1 MSLERAR
8 EIVKNLKYTIA
19 NMQVVKINITND
31 NLPPARADKKKLEYI
46 AKKLI
51 KKYNLQ
57 ENNKTSINPKI

>member
-1 MSLERAR
+1 
-8 EIVKNLKYTIA
+8 
-19 NMQVVKINITND
+19 MQVVKINITND

>member
-1 MSLERAR
+1 VSLERAR